1 MSTEADSIVFESS
14 VMDHSEPDLFN
25 ERKINFIT
33 DSTSNSGAF
42 NAGQI
47 NFDLSTFSSANWQ
60 ALAESYIEFPV
71 KITAK
76 LTTASAG
83 GTGAPLAAAGA
94 FAAVCKNGFHQWI
107 SSASLIVN
115 GQTIQSQQ
123 PSENVAASFR
133 ILSGWSQDTLQ
144 KWGKTTGFALD
155 DCTGDGDASTT
166 YSQTTGLNN
175 AAYATVATAIRGF
188 DAVNNQ
194 TSLLNKGPIA
204 RAQLLN
210 SNTVATSMAGTVLSG
225 NFATTGKSNV
235 GVAAATNTVNTAIYS
250 QFIMATC
257 RVKDLFDINE
267 FPLVKNMK
275 GYMYLTFNSTQSTV
289 TNALAAQS
297 AVSAWTATPMTGGS
311 CPYNILTGSEGIV
324 FSGGTGTATT
334 APVVTIVGTIDGTA
348 TDAVGLSAPI
358 LTNARLLMPY
368 YSANPRAD
376 AALAKIQKFS
386 TLEKIVN
393 PFAIS
398 ANNYANVTITVGVPN
413 PTKIVL
419 LPLLQNLGGSTL
431 PNPELSIFDTSP
443 ATSSPFARLSSL
455 QITVAN
461 RPVFQY
467 PIDYDAEFYFNEISQ
482 LGANGGKLDEMTSG
496 ILNQQLW
503 EQNHRYYCVDLAR
516 RLPSDNGMSRSVQVS
531 CRNPSAF
538 PMKVIAILWYQKNWE
553 INTSTCQIQAV

>member
-1 MSTEADSIVFESS
+1 MSTEADSVVFENS
-14 VMDHSEPDLFN
+14 VMDHTEPDLFS

-33 DSTSNSGAF
+33 DSTSNSGSF
-42 NAGQI
+42 SAGQI

-60 ALAESYIEFPV
+60 SLNESYIEFPV
-71 KITAK
+71 KITA
-76 LTTASAG
+76 TVSTAATG
-83 GTGAPLAAAGA
+83 GTTPVAGCGALTAI
-94 FAAVCKNGFHQWI
+94 CKNGFHQWI
-107 SSASLIVN
+107 SSSSLIIN

-166 YSQTTGLNN
+166 YSATTGLNN
-175 AAYATVATAIRGF
+175 SAYATVATAIRGF
-188 DAVNNQ
+188 DAINNQ
-194 TSLLNKGPIA
+194 ASLLNKGPIA

-210 SNTVATSMAGTVLSG
+210 TNTVATSMAGTVLSG

-235 GVAAATNTVNTAIYS
+235 GVATASNVQGTVLYS

-257 RVKDLFDINE
+257 RVKDLFDIDE
-267 FPLVKNMK
+267 FPLIKNMK
-275 GYMYLTFNSTQSTV
+275 GYMYLTFNSTSSVITGDL
-289 TNALAAQS
+289 TATTG
-297 AVSAWTATPMTGGS
+297 AVASWTATPMTGGS
-311 CPYNILTGSEGIV
+311 CPYNILTGT
-324 FSGGTGTATT
+324 GGLTFTNGGAPSTGS
-334 APVVTIVGTIDGTA
+334 VISIVGTVDGTA
-348 TDAVGLSAPI
+348 TGAVGLSVPI

-368 YSANPRAD
+368 YSANPRTD
-376 AALAKIQKFS
+376 AALSKIQTFS

-419 LPLLQNLGGSTL
+419 LPLLQNLGGATL

-455 QITVAN
+455 QVTVAN

-482 LGANGGKLDEMTSG
+482 LGANGGKIDEMTSG
-496 ILNQQLW
+496 LLNQQLW
-503 EQNHRYYCVDLAR
+503 EQNHRYYCVDLKR

-538 PMKVIAILWYQKNWE
+538 PCKVIAILWYEKIWS
-553 INTSTCQIQAV
+553 INTSSGQIQAV